1 MPSLKY
7 SEFMDEINEYGKD
20 WPTTPEEI
28 RATQFI
34 PKYAIRESDE
44 VTKKEMLWVWTA
56 FCLGLIVVLA
66 VVWATFAM
74 SAVAV
79 SDQERTKIEGAK

>member
-1 MPSLKY
+1 MKL
-7 SEFMDEINEYGKD
+7 SEFIQEDNP

-79 SDQERTKIEGAK
+79 SDQARTKIEEVK